1 MPLENRITRES
12 YPTKGTMSLILQE
25 SYRPRILSSLSC
37 KCFCMLDLIGVSK
50 EVLYLTVNLL
60 LADFFSLFEAAAELE
75 GDDSAFFDGV
85 SGSGSFPYFCSKT
98 NFLPRRVCV
107 YR

>member
-1 MPLENRITRES
+1 
-12 YPTKGTMSLILQE
+12 
-25 SYRPRILSSLSC
+25 
-37 KCFCMLDLIGVSK
+37 MLDVIRVSK
-50 EVLYLTVNLL
+50 KVLYLTVNLL
-60 LADFFSLFEAAAELE
+60 LADFFSLLAAAELD

-85 SGSGSFPYFCSKT
+85 SGSGSLPYFCSKT